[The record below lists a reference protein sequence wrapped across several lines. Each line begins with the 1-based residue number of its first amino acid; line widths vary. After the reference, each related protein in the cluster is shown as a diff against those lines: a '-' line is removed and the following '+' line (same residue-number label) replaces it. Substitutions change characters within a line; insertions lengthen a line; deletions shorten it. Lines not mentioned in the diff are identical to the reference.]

1 MSVNIVWF
9 KRDLRLNDNA
19 AISDAINR
27 NLPII
32 CLFNLDSQRTS
43 RSDVSA
49 IHIEWELD
57 CLRSLSKDIDQL
69 GGVIKFNYGN
79 IFEAL
84 ETLNLEYDI
93 DSIIANEETGLKW
106 SWDRDKQVAEWCDF
120 NRVKFVEH
128 PSNGVVRK
136 LKNRDN
142 WKKYRDKISSCFRSQ
157 VPCFLQAVVFESNNE
172 RNLIQISSPHSG
184 GILTL
189 NSFLNELTNKTDCR

>member
-19 AISDAINR
+19 AISDAIKR

-32 CLFNLDSQRTS
+32 CLFNLDSQRIA

-93 DSIIANEETGLKW
+93 DSIIDNE
-106 SWDRDKQVAEWCDF
+106 
-120 NRVKFVEH
+120 
-128 PSNGVVRK
+128 
-136 LKNRDN
+136 
-142 WKKYRDKISSCFRSQ
+142 
-157 VPCFLQAVVFESNNE
+157 
-172 RNLIQISSPHSG
+172 
-184 GILTL
+184 
-189 NSFLNELTNKTDCR
+189 